1 LGDGER
7 AIALLERVG
16 REGADTPLA
25 QPARDLLLEWRRK

>member
-16 REGADTPLA
+16 REGADTPSA